1 MPVTRAEVLRP
12 WQAATADALLVLG
25 FAAAGRSS
33 HQESQPVLGA
43 LLTAWPFLVGAAAG
57 WALVRW
63 RSGRWPQDDVGAGVP
78 VWVGAVLVG
87 MLLRAATG
95 QGTALAFVLVAT
107 AVLGVFL
114 LGWRALAA
122 RFLTRE

>member
-1 MPVTRAEVLRP
+1 MQVTRAEVLRP
-12 WQAATADALLVLG
+12 WQAATADAVLVLG

-33 HQESQPVLGA
+33 HQESQPVVGA
-43 LLTAWPFLVGAAAG
+43 LLTAWPFLVGASAG

-63 RSGRWPQDDVGAGVP
+63 RSGRWPQDVGAGVP
-78 VWVGAVLVG
+78 VWAGAVLVG

-95 QGTALAFVLVAT
+95 QGTALAFVMVAT
-107 AVLGVFL
+107 AVLGGFL